1 MSRRKQVKPQ
11 HINLEEDQG
20 EQQPQQLALKFADAA
35 PVVSMVREPG
45 ASMNNPGTGE
55 DMNGDQGKVKRPC
68 WEQTHICEICCGVFF
83 SLSTFLEHKKNCT
96 KSLPVFIMNDSEGL
110 VPSEDFRTVESYQPH
125 NPSSKESPREH
136 GVSSWDMKEKPGA
149 ESVLHL
155 KMKTALP
162 PTSKDLS
169 YLPKGKVANTDVTL
183 QALRGTKVAVGQQ
196 RPASLPAPLPG
207 ANSIPWFLEQVLY
220 LQQQQLQQVQFTE
233 QVCIWM
239 SRWATYILHSGMVG
253 ADTLKTLGSHVSQQV
268 QGLSLDPLKQA
279 SLPHTNIPPTT
290 SSVPPGLVFIAPRPD
305 GSRVLPNH
313 LPGALIPQAPG
324 SVPSQSPFSTVA
336 LDPSTNGKGRPSS
349 VPPVDVKPKDN
360 AGIYMYKCNYCNKV
374 FETDNSLQ
382 VHLRS
387 HFGERPFMCSVC
399 GQWFTTEDDLKTH
412 SHQHF
417 QVKANPQLFGKFHN
431 KMATGTGVPYAL
443 SVPVPEDE
451 SSVNKYVLVSGTPRS
466 LGLPQNLSCGTNPK
480 DLMGGSLANYPQPWP
495 PESEDGYR
503 FSGVGPNHNCPR
515 VGSSQGRGAPKP
527 GSETFK
533 LQKLVKNND
542 KATTNPNECSICYR
556 VLSSQRSLKMH
567 YRSHTRE
574 STYKCNICDRIFSTK
589 HNLNTHLNTHET
601 NTSTKTKHSCPI
613 CQKKFTNAVMLQRH
627 VRMHMGGRILNTLVL
642 ENPCNF
648 RDPKPMK
655 ISENS
660 STSAIFH
667 SDVESTDVDKVG
679 SQDAPSSS
687 SKIPMPLLS
696 THSTSPMPGLTIT
709 APLVVGLAAVQQ
721 SSRGKGLVESGGVT
735 NLSSVIGDQ
744 KYQSRS
750 PDFLEVT
757 SFQAITRANGK
768 AESNKSKFPDVG
780 GKAESSENSHT
791 DMEGWSSLP
800 STVAKAQPTYVKVE
814 VPGAFGPTT
823 ISPGMASSLAA
834 QPCQQDKQ
842 HGYTQFRKNSL
853 ASAVQI
859 HQWTHTGEKKLFMC
873 NICRQAFITK
883 DNLEA
888 HYMTHGAN
896 NSSAHCGRK
905 QGIENTMVLLG
916 TDGKR
921 LPVMFPQET
930 MVPSVNVDPVV
941 CNQYTTMLSG
951 GLANNTNNSSVIQ
964 SVDLSTLLVSQGA
977 SSAVGNTTVSKIDGS
992 QSAVSADV
1000 EKPGAADSIPKHQS
1014 PHLLEAKLQ
1023 ESPPGEMQSDH
1034 S

>member
-45 ASMNNPGTGE
+45 APMNNPGTGE

-68 WEQTHICEICCGVFF
+68 LEQTHICEICCGVFF

-149 ESVLHL
+149 ESVLPL

-162 PTSKDLS
+162 PTSQDLS

-183 QALRGTKVAVGQQ
+183 QALPGTKVAVGQQ
-196 RPASLPAPLPG
+196 RPASLPAPLPA

-220 LQQQQLQQVQFTE
+220 LQQQQLQQVQFTK

-239 SRWATYILHSGMVG
+239 SMWATYILHSGMVG

-268 QGLSLDPLKQA
+268 QGPSLDPLKQA
-279 SLPHTNIPPTT
+279 SPPHTNIPPTT

-349 VPPVDVKPKDN
+349 VPPVYVKPKDK
-360 AGIYMYKCNYCNKV
+360 AGIYMYKC
-374 FETDNSLQ
+374 
-382 VHLRS
+382 
-387 HFGERPFMCSVC
+387 
-399 GQWFTTEDDLKTH
+399 
-412 SHQHF
+412 
-417 QVKANPQLFGKFHN
+417 
-431 KMATGTGVPYAL
+431 
-443 SVPVPEDE
+443 
-451 SSVNKYVLVSGTPRS
+451 
-466 LGLPQNLSCGTNPK
+466 
-480 DLMGGSLANYPQPWP
+480 
-495 PESEDGYR
+495 
-503 FSGVGPNHNCPR
+503 
-515 VGSSQGRGAPKP
+515 
-527 GSETFK
+527 
-533 LQKLVKNND
+533 
-542 KATTNPNECSICYR
+542 
-556 VLSSQRSLKMH
+556 
-567 YRSHTRE
+567 
-574 STYKCNICDRIFSTK
+574 
-589 HNLNTHLNTHET
+589 
-601 NTSTKTKHSCPI
+601 
-613 CQKKFTNAVMLQRH
+613 
-627 VRMHMGGRILNTLVL
+627 
-642 ENPCNF
+642 
-648 RDPKPMK
+648 
-655 ISENS
+655 
-660 STSAIFH
+660 
-667 SDVESTDVDKVG
+667 
-679 SQDAPSSS
+679 
-687 SKIPMPLLS
+687 
-696 THSTSPMPGLTIT
+696 
-709 APLVVGLAAVQQ
+709 
-721 SSRGKGLVESGGVT
+721 
-735 NLSSVIGDQ
+735 
-744 KYQSRS
+744 
-750 PDFLEVT
+750 
-757 SFQAITRANGK
+757 
-768 AESNKSKFPDVG
+768 
-780 GKAESSENSHT
+780 
-791 DMEGWSSLP
+791 WSSLP
-800 STVAKAQPTYVKVE
+800 STVAKAQPTYIKVE

-834 QPCQQDKQ
+834 QPCQQNKQ
-842 HGYTQFRKNSL
+842 HGHTQFRKNSL

-992 QSAVSADV
+992 QSALSADV

-1023 ESPPGEMQSDH
+1023 GSPPGEM
-1034 S
+1034 

>member
-35 PVVSMVREPG
+35 PVVSAVREPG
-45 ASMNNPGTGE
+45 APMNNPGTGE
-55 DMNGDQGKVKRPC
+55 DMNGDRVKVKRPC
-68 WEQTHICEICCGVFF
+68 WEQTHICEICSGAFF

-96 KSLPVFIMNDSEGL
+96 KSLPVFIMNESEGL
-110 VPSEDFRTVESYQPH
+110 VPSEDSFRAVESYQPH

-155 KMKTALP
+155 NMKTALP
-162 PTSKDLS
+162 PTSQDLS
-169 YLPKGKVANTDVTL
+169 DLPKGKVANTNVTL

-196 RPASLPAPLPG
+196 RANMLPASLPG
-207 ANSIPWFLEQVLY
+207 ANSIPWFLEQVRY
-220 LQQQQLQQVQFTE
+220 LQQHQLRQHLQQIQFTE
-233 QVCIWM
+233 QIHIWVSM
-239 SRWATYILHSGMVG
+239 WARLYPPLRQPR
-253 ADTLKTLGSHVSQQV
+253 GSHVSQQV
-268 QGLSLDPLKQA
+268 QGLSLDPSKQA

-290 SSVPPGLVFIAPRPD
+290 SSVPPGLVSIAPRPD

-324 SVPSQSPFSTVA
+324 SVPFQSPFSTVA
-336 LDPSTNGKGRPSS
+336 LDPSTNGKGKPSN
-349 VPPVDVKPKDN
+349 VPPVDVIPKDK
-360 AGIYMYKCNYCNKV
+360 AGNHMYKCNYCSKV
-374 FETDNSLQ
+374 FGTDNSLQ

-399 GQWFTTEDDLKTH
+399 GQWFTTEDDLKAH
-412 SHQHF
+412 FHQHF
-417 QVKANPQLFGKFHN
+417 QVKANPQLFGESHN
-431 KMATGTGVPYAL
+431 KMATGIGVPYAL

-451 SSVNKYVLVSGTPRS
+451 SSFNKSVLVSGTPRS

-503 FSGVGPNHNCPR
+503 FSGVGPNHNYPR
-515 VGSSQGRGAPKP
+515 VGSFQGRGAPEP
-527 GSETFK
+527 GSETLK
-533 LQKLVKNND
+533 QLVENND
-542 KATTNPNECSICYR
+542 KATTNPNECPICHR

-567 YRSHTRE
+567 YQTHTRE
-574 STYKCNICDRIFSTK
+574 STYKCKTCDRIFSSK
-589 HNLNTHLNTHET
+589 HNLNTHLKTHQT

-613 CQKKFTNAVMLQRH
+613 CQKKFSNAVTLQRH
-627 VRMHMGGRILNTLVL
+627 IRMHMGGQIPNTLVL
-642 ENPCNF
+642 ENPCDF
-648 RDPKPMK
+648 RDPEPMK

-660 STSAIFH
+660 STSAICH
-667 SDVESTDVDKVG
+667 NDVESTYVDKVG

-696 THSTSPMPGLTIT
+696 THSTSPMPGLSIT
-709 APLVVGLAAVQQ
+709 APLVVGPAAVRK
-721 SSRGKGLVESGGVT
+721 SRGKSWVESGGLT
-735 NLSSVIGDQ
+735 KLCPSVIGDQ
-744 KYQSRS
+744 KYSEPKSQTFPGRS
-750 PDFLEVT
+750 HP
-757 SFQAITRANGK
+757 FQGHHPSQWQNRRK
-768 AESNKSKFPDVG
+768 KSKFPDVG
-780 GKAESSENSHT
+780 GKESSENSHT

-800 STVAKAQPTYVKVE
+800 STVAKAQPTYVKDE

-842 HGYTQFRKNSL
+842 HGHTQFRKNSL

-859 HQWTHTGEKKLFMC
+859 HEWTHTGEKKLFMS
-873 NICRQAFITK
+873 NICRQAFTTK
-883 DNLEA
+883 DNLQA

-921 LPVMFPQET
+921 LPEMFPQET
-930 MVPSVNVDPVV
+930 TVPSVNVDPVV

-964 SVDLSTLLVSQGA
+964 SVDLSTLLVSQGT
-977 SSAVGNTTVSKIDGS
+977 SSAVDNTTVSKIDGS
-992 QSAVSADV
+992 QSAVSAGV

-1023 ESPPGEMQSDH
+1023 ES
-1034 S
+1034 